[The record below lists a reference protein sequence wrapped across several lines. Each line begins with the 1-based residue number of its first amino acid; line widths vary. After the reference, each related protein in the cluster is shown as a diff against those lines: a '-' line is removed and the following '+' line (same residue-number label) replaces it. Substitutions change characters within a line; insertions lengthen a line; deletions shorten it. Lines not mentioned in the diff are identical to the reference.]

1 MWKRLWPVAL
11 VIAGCG
17 RPNPQGT
24 ATPAPAQPTPAVTAR
39 PESPPAAPAP
49 TPGGPANPAPVAAA
63 PKPPATPVPAPDEP
77 VTVEAT
83 TTIKLGI
90 LSTISI
96 TLSPDGTVVG
106 VGGKTSASSDS
117 YVSDYYELPTGK
129 KLGRFPG
136 LSGPGS
142 VTDRREVHFTDS
154 SFEPGSDFNE
164 PNIDFFRRDIVTG
177 QQTRVLQLKKVG
189 RPRGTYLRTPD
200 GTVLVS
206 GRGSELA
213 FLKVPGGGPALPAV
227 ATDQPI
233 LAMSGLYAAGTRV
246 ATLHGGGKLLVW
258 DVTTGKQAD
267 ALDLGRPTQND
278 EGLQVAGDGRAML
291 VKNAKGA
298 TVVWDLKA
306 RKPCRWA
313 SDEYRTG
320 FQPLSG
326 GAVCYTETYY
336 KLTPSRKCVVV
347 ADMETGKTIER
358 LLLPADDRQIW
369 LFTRVSDDGRRIA
382 CLSADTETVY
392 AWDRPKAK

>member
-11 VIAGCG
+11 LLAGCG
-17 RPNPQGT
+17 RPNPAGT

-39 PESPPAAPAP
+39 PEAAPTAPAP
-49 TPGGPANPAPVAAA
+49 TPGGATNPAPVAAA

-106 VGGKTSASSDS
+106 VGGKTSDSSDS

-129 KLGRFPG
+129 KLGRLPG
-136 LSGPGS
+136 LDGPGS
-142 VTDRREVHFTDS
+142 VSDRREILYTGS
-154 SFEPGSDFNE
+154 SYERGSDFNE

-200 GTVLVS
+200 GSVLVS

-213 FLKVPGGGPALPAV
+213 FLKLPGGGPALPAV

-246 ATLHGGGKLLVW
+246 ATLHGGGKVLVW
-258 DVTTGKQAD
+258 DVATGKRAD
-267 ALDLGRPTQND
+267 ALDLGRPTQKD
-278 EGLQVAGDGRAML
+278 EELQIAPDGRA
-291 VKNAKGA
+291 VVVRNEKGEK
-298 TVVWDLKA
+298 VVWDLKA
-306 RKPCRWA
+306 KKPCRWA
-313 SDEYRTG
+313 REEYRSE
-320 FQPLSG
+320 FRPLSG
-326 GAVCYTETYY
+326 GAVCYNDTDYRP
-336 KLTPSRKCVVV
+336 TPIRKCIVV
-347 ADMETGKTIER
+347 ADMMTGKVLER
-358 LLLPADDRQIW
+358 LVLPADARQVYVSP
-369 LFTRVSDDGRRIA
+369 RASDDGRRIA
-382 CLSADTETVY
+382 CLSSDTETVY